1 MQPDDRTSFTGCGC
15 FQSPPEPPAAC
26 GALSQEVI
34 GMDENPLR
42 VSLITPTYNERPNI
56 SLLAEEIFAAVG
68 AFPEMDVELI
78 FVDDNSP
85 DGTGEE
91 AEKLADRYPVQVVH
105 RPGKLG
111 LGSAVMAGFQ
121 KSDRD
126 CLGVID
132 ADLSH
137 DPSVLPRLI
146 LGLREND
153 LALGSRYNPDSRV
166 ERWPWYRKLIS
177 QAGVL
182 AARQLTG
189 VQDPLSGYFFLHRRV
204 LQGVTLTSPGYK
216 ILLEIL
222 VKGTWSTYIEVPYVF
237 RNRQYSTSKL
247 NLKEYYLFSKQL
259 LVFSLT
265 RSKGRA
271 ERSGC

>member
-1 MQPDDRTSFTGCGC
+1 MGET
-15 FQSPPEPPAAC
+15 
-26 GALSQEVI
+26 
-34 GMDENPLR
+34 PLR

-56 SLLAEEIFAAVG
+56 SLLAEEVFSAVVE
-68 AFPEMDVELI
+68 FPEIDVELI
-78 FVDDNSP
+78 VVDDNSP

-91 AEKLADRYPVQVVH
+91 AEKLRDRYPVQVVH

-111 LGSAVMAGFQ
+111 LGSAVMDGFR

-137 DPSVLPRLI
+137 DPSVLPQLI
-146 LGLREND
+146 LGLRQHD

-177 QAGVL
+177 QTGVL

-222 VKGTWSTYIEVPYVF
+222 VKGSWSTFVEVPYVF

-247 NLKEYYLFSKQL
+247 NLNEYYLFSKQL
-259 LVFSLT
+259 LVFSLARLKN
-265 RSKGRA
+265 RSPGS
-271 ERSGC
+271 SG

>member
-1 MQPDDRTSFTGCGC
+1 MGET
-15 FQSPPEPPAAC
+15 
-26 GALSQEVI
+26 
-34 GMDENPLR
+34 PLR

-56 SLLAEEIFAAVG
+56 SLLAEEVFSAV
-68 AFPEMDVELI
+68 AEFPEIDVELI
-78 FVDDNSP
+78 VVDDNSP

-91 AEKLADRYPVQVVH
+91 AEKLGDRYPVQVVH

-111 LGSAVMAGFQ
+111 LGSAVMEGFR

-126 CLGVID
+126 FLGVID

-146 LGLREND
+146 LGLRQHD
-153 LALGSRYNPDSRV
+153 LALGSRYNPDSRM

-177 QAGVL
+177 QTGVL

-222 VKGTWSTYIEVPYVF
+222 VKGSWSTFVEVPYVF
-237 RNRQYSTSKL
+237 RNRQFSTSKL
-247 NLKEYYLFSKQL
+247 NLNEYYLFSKQL
-259 LVFSLT
+259 LVFFLARLKNRT
-265 RSKGRA
+265 PG
-271 ERSGC
+271 SGG

>member
-1 MQPDDRTSFTGCGC
+1 MGET
-15 FQSPPEPPAAC
+15 
-26 GALSQEVI
+26 
-34 GMDENPLR
+34 PLR

-68 AFPEMDVELI
+68 ESPEIDVELI
-78 FVDDNSP
+78 VVDDNSP

-146 LGLREND
+146 LGLRKND

-259 LVFSLT
+259 LVFFLT
-265 RSKGRA
+265 RSKGSA
-271 ERSGC
+271 AGSGG

>member
-1 MQPDDRTSFTGCGC
+1 MGET
-15 FQSPPEPPAAC
+15 
-26 GALSQEVI
+26 
-34 GMDENPLR
+34 PLR

-56 SLLAEEIFAAVG
+56 SLLAEEVFSAVVE
-68 AFPEMDVELI
+68 FPEIDVELI
-78 FVDDNSP
+78 VVDDNSP

-91 AEKLADRYPVQVVH
+91 AEKLRDRYPVQVVH

-111 LGSAVMAGFQ
+111 LGSAVMDGFR

-137 DPSVLPRLI
+137 DPSVLPQLI
-146 LGLREND
+146 LGLRQHD

-177 QAGVL
+177 QTGVL

-222 VKGTWSTYIEVPYVF
+222 VKGSWSTFVEVPYVF

-247 NLKEYYLFSKQL
+247 NLNEYYLFSKQL
-259 LVFSLT
+259 LVFSLARLKN
-265 RSKGRA
+265 RSPG
-271 ERSGC
+271 SGG

>member
-1 MQPDDRTSFTGCGC
+1 MSET
-15 FQSPPEPPAAC
+15 
-26 GALSQEVI
+26 
-34 GMDENPLR
+34 PLR

-56 SLLAEEIFAAVG
+56 SLLAEEVFAAVG
-68 AFPEMDVELI
+68 QLREIDLELI
-78 FVDDNSP
+78 VVDDNSP

-91 AEKLADRYPVQVVH
+91 AEALRDRYPVQVVH
-105 RPGKLG
+105 RAGKLG
-111 LGSAVMAGFQ
+111 LGSAVMEGFQ
-121 KSDRD
+121 KSNRD

-137 DPSVLPRLI
+137 DPLVLPRLI
-146 LGLREND
+146 LGLREYD
-153 LALGSRYNPDSRV
+153 LALGSRYNPESRV
-166 ERWPWYRKLIS
+166 ERWPWYRKMIS

-222 VKGTWSTYIEVPYVF
+222 VKGTWSTFVEVPYVF

-247 NLKEYYLFSKQL
+247 NFREYYLFSKQL
-259 LVFSLT
+259 MVFSI
-265 RSKGRA
+265 RKSKKGAAGAR
-271 ERSGC
+271 G